1 MGSSTNWYDDAV
13 REGASMD
20 GARGTLSGT
29 MHKFKRVF
37 LSEKGHRLF
46 PLVCVIVLLLLI
58 AYYVLSRR

>member
-1 MGSSTNWYDDAV
+1 
-13 REGASMD
+13 MD

-58 AYYVLSRR
+58 AYYMLFRR

>member
-1 MGSSTNWYDDAV
+1 
-13 REGASMD
+13 MD